1 VTTNRSNSN
10 STRQESHAITLWIDS
25 YSDIFS
31 DFDPRPF
38 SDRMISEDFLNQL
51 RRASSEFNEKIQVLQ
66 LLVPDGTQKE
76 EEERII
82 RKRLHNYFGSR
93 ALQKAKEL
101 ETIRSRAMYFLI
113 SGIIV
118 MLVSSYIAFLKLSG
132 FHINVMLVLFE
143 PAGWFLFWTGLESL
157 VSASQAKKAER
168 SFYDKMSLLHIEFSP
183 YKV

>member
-10 STRQESHAITLWIDS
+10 PARQESHAITLWIDS

-38 SDRMISEDFLNQL
+38 SDRMVSEDFLNQL
-51 RRASSEFNEKIQVLQ
+51 RRASSEFNGKIQVLR

-76 EEERII
+76 EQERTI
-82 RKRLHNYFGSR
+82 RKRLQNYFSSR
-93 ALQKAKEL
+93 AHQKAEEL
-101 ETIRSRAMYFLI
+101 KVIRSRAMYFLVA
-113 SGIIV
+113 GIFV
-118 MLVSSYIAFLKLSG
+118 MLVSSYIAFLKLTG

-157 VSASQAKKAER
+157 ASASQSKKAER

-183 YKV
+183 YK